1 MTTAALPPPSG
12 AKPKNTDFFT
22 GYGKKLP
29 EKLRVF
35 VPAAAG
41 ILIALFALT
50 GLASGLLQAS
60 PGDGRFRWDLG
71 PITLVG
77 LLDMHPAPVVHAQ
90 PTERYPKG
98 HSMMLTGQG
107 KVGVQKTAASLHGRL
122 VEVKGFITQ
131 RGALDMLVVDALK
144 AAETSGD
151 SGAGP
156 SLPQVVDLG
165 RWRLTGE
172 ICDGKCVSGAMRPGR
187 GISHKACANLC
198 IIGGAPPVFVADGAV
213 DGAGFFLV
221 ADLAGRPVA
230 DQLVDYTAVPVQV
243 EGRIERRGDIAVLLI
258 DISRIKRL

>member
-1 MTTAALPPPSG
+1 MISAAKPAPSG

-29 EKLRVF
+29 ENLRVF
-35 VPAAAG
+35 VPAAAA
-41 ILIALFALT
+41 LLVALFAAT

-71 PITLVG
+71 PLTLVG
-77 LLDMHPAPVVHAQ
+77 VLEMHPAPVVHAQ
-90 PTERYPKG
+90 PTETFPKG

-107 KVGVQKTAASLHGRL
+107 KVGVQKTAAGLDGRL

-131 RGALDMLVVDALK
+131 RGALDMLVVDTLK

-151 SGAGP
+151 SGAGWSP
-156 SLPQVVDLG
+156 PQVVDLG

-172 ICDGKCVSGAMRPGR
+172 ICDGKCVSGAMRPGQ

-198 IIGGAPPVFVADGAV
+198 IIGGAPPVFVANGDV
-213 DGAGFFLV
+213 DGASFFLI
-221 ADLAGRPVA
+221 ADLAGRPIA
-230 DQLVDYTAVPVQV
+230 ERLVDFMAVPVEV
-243 EGRIERRGDIAVLLI
+243 EGRIERRGDLPVLLL
-258 DISRIKRL
+258 DSTQIKRL